1 MIRGR
6 LPGVRSG
13 LPALVACLLL
23 GAAIGAGP
31 ASAAS
36 AETPWW
42 QLDAQA
48 VPTNL
53 QPGAEGRIK
62 VVATNVGD
70 AQANGATDTI
80 ILRDRVPAHLEV
92 LGSGIVAYAGTPITL
107 HGIPQRTKLSCTVS
121 EPQTVSCPFHG
132 TLAPYETVQL
142 SITVKVLEPSG
153 TVTTLP
159 NEATAEGGEAPG
171 PVTRTDPLKVSPAET
186 PFGVDRYQLSSE
198 NEGGTLDMQAGS
210 HPFQLTSSFDL
221 NDKVEK
227 INIFGGTYPG
237 TVTPEVVKDLHFV
250 VPPGL
255 IGNATATPKCSGTAF
270 SSLAEGNSNYCP
282 GNTAVGVATVDLT
295 APEDFNELIVSVPV
309 FNLEPSRGE
318 PARFGFE
325 IEHVPVVLT
334 TSVRTGSDYAV
345 EVTLHQASEAA
356 FVLKSQVTLWGTP
369 QDPAHD
375 ISRGWECLDRGLW
388 VADAEPA
395 RPCSPLKAGQPT
407 AFLTL
412 PTTCE
417 GKPTSTVTGEAWTGG
432 KLEAV
437 YPFPS
442 AFSGCS
448 LLGFTPTI
456 SVEPDMQQA
465 SRPTGMT
472 VKVHIPQ
479 TSTLSAAGLAEADAR
494 STTLTLPEGIQAS
507 AGAANGLLTC
517 SAAGGPAVGEV
528 GFLGSGLQE
537 SAQLENDHF
546 SPGPVSCPDA
556 SKIGSVNIKT
566 PLLERELTGFV
577 YLASQDTSP
586 FSSPLV
592 LYVIAEDPVSGVR
605 VKLAGEVRVAANGQL
620 TSVFSNTPPLPY
632 EDLTLHLWGG
642 DRASQSTPPRCGTY
656 TALASFGLWSSSE
669 PVPASSQFQIN
680 TQANGESCPAGTASA
695 PPSSAPLSFGPSF
708 HAGSLNNQA
717 GAFTPFSLTINRPDG
732 NQALQSITMHLP
744 PGAAAIL
751 ASVTPCPEPQAS
763 RNECGPESLVG
774 HSTALSGLGSS
785 PVALGGEVYLT
796 GPYKGAPFGLLA
808 VTRAKAGPF
817 DLGLVPVR
825 STITVDPYTAAATV
839 TSDPLPQLVKGVPS
853 QIKSLNVTVD
863 RPGFEFN
870 PTNCTPMSIT
880 GSLSGW
886 EGALNAVSSPFQ
898 VTNCASLPFEPNLT
912 VSASKTFSK
921 NGGVS
926 FIVRVAS
933 THGQANLA
941 KTKLVI
947 PKTLPSRLTT
957 IQKACPDALFNSTPT
972 PGTAC
977 GEGSNIGHAIAHT
990 PVLRS
995 PLTGPAYLVSH
1006 GGAAFPDVEFVLQ
1019 GEGILLVLDGQ
1030 TDIKNGV
1037 TTSTFNS
1044 VPDAP
1049 VQTFEAILPAGPHS
1063 ALTVYAPGKTNLC
1076 GTSLTAPATITGQNG
1091 RVIEQNTPVA
1101 IEGCGGVASF
1111 KETSAQKLAKALKA
1125 CRKKKNKAKRVS
1137 CEKAARKRYPA
1148 KAKHAKHA
1156 KHAKKKK

>member
-6 LPGVRSG
+6 LPDVRSV
-13 LPALVACLLL
+13 LPALVVCLLL

-36 AETPWW
+36 TATPWW
-42 QLDAQA
+42 QLDVQA

-80 ILRDRVPAHLEV
+80 ILRDRVPTQLEV
-92 LGSGIVAYAGTPITL
+92 LSNGIVAYAGTPLSL
-107 HGIPQRTKLSCTVS
+107 HGVAQRTKLSCTVS
-121 EPQTVSCPFHG
+121 GQTVSCPFHG
-132 TLAPYETVQL
+132 TLEPYETVQL
-142 SITVKVLEPSG
+142 SITVKVLEPPG

-159 NEATAEGGEAPG
+159 NEATAEGGGTPS
-171 PVTRTDPLKVSPAET
+171 PVTRTDSLKVSPEVT
-186 PFGVDRYQLSSE
+186 RFGIVRYQLSPE

-221 NDKVEK
+221 NDKIET
-227 INIFGGTYPG
+227 INILGGPYPG

-255 IGNATATPKCSGTAF
+255 IGNATATPKCSGAAF
-270 SSLAEGNSNYCP
+270 SAVAEGAVNYCP
-282 GNTAVGVATVDLT
+282 GDTAVGVATVGLT
-295 APEDFNELIVSVPV
+295 ANEDYNELIDSVPV
-309 FNLEPSRGE
+309 FNLEPSQGE

-325 IEHVPVVLT
+325 IEGVPVVLT

-369 QDPAHD
+369 QDPAHN
-375 ISRGWECLDRGLW
+375 ISRGWECLEGGLW
-388 VADAEPA
+388 VAEAEPA
-395 RPCSPLKAGQPT
+395 RPCSPLKASQPT

-412 PTTCE
+412 PTSCE
-417 GKPTSTVTGEAWTGG
+417 GKPVSTVTGEAWTGG
-432 KLEAV
+432 KLAAE

-448 LLGFTPTI
+448 LLAFTPTI
-456 SVEPDMQQA
+456 SVEPEVQQA

-517 SAAGGPAVGEV
+517 SAAGGV
-528 GFLGSGLQE
+528 GFLGSGLEE

-546 SPGPVSCPDA
+546 SPGPVTCPDA

-586 FSSPLV
+586 FNSPLV

-605 VKLAGEVRVAANGQL
+605 VKLAGEVQVAANGQL
-620 TSVFSNTPPLPY
+620 TSVFRNTPPLPY

-642 DRASQSTPPRCGTY
+642 DRASQATPPRCGTY

-669 PVPASSQFQIN
+669 AVPASSQFQIK
-680 TQANGESCPAGTASA
+680 TQANGEACPEGTPGA

-708 HAGSLNNQA
+708 HAGSVNNQA

-785 PVALGGEVYLT
+785 PVALGGDVYLT

-825 STITVDPYTAAATV
+825 STITVDPYTAAATI

-886 EGALNAVSSPFQ
+886 EGALDPVSSPFQ
-898 VTNCASLPFEPNLT
+898 VTNCASLPFTPKLT
-912 VSASKTFSK
+912 VSASHTFSK
-921 NGGVS
+921 NNGVS
-926 FIVRVAS
+926 FIVRVTS

-941 KTKLVI
+941 RTKLVI

-957 IQKACPDALFNSTPT
+957 IQKACPDSLFNSTPV

-977 GEGSNIGHAIAHT
+977 GEGSNIGHAIVHT
-990 PVLRS
+990 PVLKS

-1019 GEGILLVLDGQ
+1019 GEGILLILDGQ
-1030 TDIKNGV
+1030 TDIKGGV

-1049 VQTFEAILPAGPHS
+1049 VESFEAILPAGPHS
-1063 ALTVYAPGKTNLC
+1063 ALTVYEPGKTSLC
-1076 GTSLTAPATITGQNG
+1076 GVKLTAPTTINGQNG
-1091 RVIEQNTPVA
+1091 APIEQNTPVA
-1101 IEGCGGVASF
+1101 IEGCSGVASF

-1125 CRKKKNKAKRVS
+1125 CRKNKNKAKRVS

-1156 KHAKKKK
+1156 KKKK